1 MKGWCKT
8 MTLQEI
14 LKAKGLSDEDIQS
27 VIGEMKQN
35 KIFTA
40 SEENLD
46 IRYGKLKGDFDNL
59 TTQHGESTKLIEE
72 LKKSNAGN
80 EGLQNKITEYE
91 TKVQNLEKELQ
102 QTKVDS
108 ALKVALLEANVT
120 DVDYLT
126 FKIKEKG
133 EVKLGDD
140 GKIKGI
146 DDTIAALKTQF
157 PQHFASES
165 KKKIDENKL
174 PNGEE
179 HKDGFT
185 KKDILSKPYAERL
198 RMYQENP
205 EQFNQAMNTEN

>member
-1 MKGWCKT
+1 

-14 LKAKGLSDEDIQS
+14 LKAKGLSDEDIES
-27 VIGEMKQN
+27 VVGEMKQN

-59 TTQHGESTKLIEE
+59 TKKDAESTQLIEQ

-80 EGLQNKITEYE
+80 EGLQQKITEYE
-91 TKVQNLEKELQ
+91 GKIQNLEQELQ
-102 QTKVDS
+102 QTRIES

-120 DVDYLT
+120 DVDYLA

-133 EVKLGDD
+133 EVTLGDD

-157 PQHFASES
+157 PQHFTSES

-174 PNGEE
+174 PGSD
-179 HKDGFT
+179 DGHEGMT
-185 KKDILSKPYAERL
+185 KKDLLSKPYAER
-198 RMYQENP
+198 QKIFAENP
-205 EQFNQAMNTEN
+205 DLFREVMNS

>member
-1 MKGWCKT
+1 

-14 LKAKGLSDEDIQS
+14 LKAKGLDDAAVES

-46 IRYGKLKGDFDNL
+46 VRYGKLKGDFDAL
-59 TTQHGESTKLIEE
+59 TKQHGESTTLIEQ
-72 LKKSNAGN
+72 LKKDSKGN
-80 EGLQNKITEYE
+80 EALQGKITVYE
-91 TKVQNLEKELQ
+91 GKIQQMEKELQ
-102 QTKVDS
+102 QTKVDA
-108 ALKVALLEANVT
+108 ALKVALLEAGAT

-133 EVKLGDD
+133 EVTLGDD

-146 DDTIAALKTQF
+146 DDTIAAQKTQF
-157 PQHFASES
+157 PQHFSSTS

-174 PNGEE
+174 PDGDEHNEGGSEPKTLEE
-179 HKDGFT
+179 ALEQKYNSQ
-185 KKDILSKPYAERL
+185 KAE
-198 RMYQENP
+198 
-205 EQFNQAMNTEN
+205 

>member
-1 MKGWCKT
+1 

-14 LKAKGLSDEDIQS
+14 LKAKGLDDQAVES

-35 KIFTA
+35 KIFTSA
-40 SEENLD
+40 EENLD
-46 IRYGKLKGDFDNL
+46 IRYGKLKTDFDAL
-59 TTQHGESTKLIEE
+59 TKQHGESTALIEQM
-72 LKKSNAGN
+72 KKDNAGN
-80 EGLQNKITEYE
+80 ADLQSKITEYE
-91 TKVQNLEKELQ
+91 GKIQQMEQELQ
-102 QTKVDS
+102 QTKLDA
-108 ALKVALLEANVT
+108 ALKVALLEAKVT

-174 PNGEE
+174 PDGED
-179 HKDGFT
+179 KGDGWT
-185 KKDILSKPYAERL
+185 KKDILSKPYNERL
-198 RMYQENP
+198 AMYQENP
-205 EQFNQAMNTEN
+205 EAFNKAMQSE

>member
-1 MKGWCKT
+1 

-14 LKAKGLSDEDIQS
+14 LKAKGLDDKAVES

-35 KIFTA
+35 KIFTSA
-40 SEENLD
+40 EENLD
-46 IRYGKLKGDFDNL
+46 IRYGKLKTDFDAL
-59 TTQHGESTKLIEE
+59 TKQHGESTALIEQM
-72 LKKSNAGN
+72 KKDNAGN
-80 EGLQNKITEYE
+80 EALQSKIKEYE
-91 TKVQNLEKELQ
+91 DKIQQMTTELQ
-102 QTKVDS
+102 QTKLDA
-108 ALKVALLEANVT
+108 ALKVALLEAKVT

-146 DDTIAALKTQF
+146 DDTIAALKTQY

-174 PNGEE
+174 PSGDDGE
-179 HKDGFT
+179 KISQDAFNKMT
-185 KKDILSKPYAERL
+185 YQERL
-198 RMYQENP
+198 KVFNENP
-205 EQFNQAMNTEN
+205 EVYNELSGNKTN

>member
-1 MKGWCKT
+1 

-14 LKAKGLSDEDIQS
+14 LKAKGLDDKAVEET
-27 VIGEMKQN
+27 IGEMKQN

-46 IRYGKLKGDFDNL
+46 IRYGKLKGDYDAL
-59 TTQHGESTKLIEE
+59 TKQHGESTNLIEQ
-72 LKKSNAGN
+72 LKKGNAGN
-80 EGLQNKITEYE
+80 AGLQQKITDYE
-91 TKVQNLEKELQ
+91 KNIADLTAENEQLKI
-102 QTKVDS
+102 DS
-108 ALKVALLEANVT
+108 ALKIALLEAKVS

-174 PNGEE
+174 PNG
-179 HKDGFT
+179 DGNGDGMT
-185 KKDILSKPYAERL
+185 KKELLSKPYAERQKI
-198 RMYQENP
+198 YQENP
-205 EQFNQAMNTEN
+205 DLFNEIMNSEN

>member
-1 MKGWCKT
+1 

-14 LKAKGLSDEDIQS
+14 LKAKGLDDKAIEET
-27 VIGEMKQN
+27 IGEMKQN

-46 IRYGKLKGDFDNL
+46 IRYGKLKGDFDTL
-59 TTQHGESTKLIEE
+59 TKQHGESTTLIEQ
-72 LKKSNAGN
+72 LKKDNAGN
-80 EGLQNKITEYE
+80 TA
-91 TKVQNLEKELQ
+91 LQ
-102 QTKVDS
+102 QKVTDYEKTVADLTKENEQLKIDS
-108 ALKVALLEANVT
+108 ALKIALLEAKVT

-146 DDTIAALKTQF
+146 DDTIAALKTQY

-174 PNGEE
+174 PGSD
-179 HKDGFT
+179 DGT
-185 KKDILSKPYAERL
+185 GDGMTNKELLSKPYAERQ
-198 RMYQENP
+198 RIYQENP
-205 EQFNQAMNTEN
+205 DLFNEIMNSEN

>member
-1 MKGWCKT
+1 
-8 MTLQEI
+8 MTLNEI
-14 LKAKGLSDEDIQS
+14 LKAKGLSDEDIES
-27 VIGEMKQN
+27 VISEMKQN
-35 KIFTA
+35 KIFTT

-46 IRYGKLKGDFDNL
+46 IRYGKLKTDFDNL
-59 TTQHGESTKLIEE
+59 
-72 LKKSNAGN
+72 KKDNAGN
-80 EGLQNKITEYE
+80 EGLQSKITEYE

-102 QTKVDS
+102 QTKIDS

-133 EVKLGDD
+133 EIKLGDD

-157 PQHFASES
+157 PQHFTSES

-174 PNGEE
+174 PNGED
-179 HKDGFT
+179 KGDGWT
-185 KKDILSKPYAERL
+185 KKDILSKPYNERL
-198 RMYQENP
+198 AMYQENP
-205 EQFNQAMNTEN
+205 EAFNKAMQSE

>member
-1 MKGWCKT
+1 

-14 LKAKGLSDEDIQS
+14 LKAKGLDDAAVES

-46 IRYGKLKGDFDNL
+46 VRYGKLKGDFDAL
-59 TTQHGESTKLIEE
+59 TKQHGESTTLIEQ
-72 LKKSNAGN
+72 LKKDSKGN
-80 EGLQNKITEYE
+80 EALQGKITEYE
-91 TKVQNLEKELQ
+91 GKIQQMEKELQ
-102 QTKVDS
+102 QTKVDA
-108 ALKVALLEANVT
+108 ALKVALLEAGAT

-133 EVKLGDD
+133 EVTLGDD

-146 DDTIAALKTQF
+146 DDTIAAQKTQF
-157 PQHFASES
+157 PQHFSSTS

-174 PNGEE
+174 PDGDE
-179 HKDGFT
+179 HNEGGSEPKT
-185 KKDILSKPYAERL
+185 LAEAL
-198 RMYQENP
+198 EQKYNP
-205 EQFNQAMNTEN
+205 QKAE

>member
-1 MKGWCKT
+1 

-14 LKAKGLSDEDIQS
+14 LKAKGLDDKAVEET
-27 VIGEMKQN
+27 IGEMKQN

-40 SEENLD
+40 GEENLD
-46 IRYGKLKGDFDNL
+46 IRYGKLKTDFDTL
-59 TTQHGESTKLIEE
+59 TKQHGESTALIAQM
-72 LKKSNAGN
+72 KKDNAGN
-80 EGLQNKITEYE
+80 EALQSKITEYE
-91 TKVQNLEKELQ
+91 TKIQQMETELQ
-102 QTKVDS
+102 QTKIDS

-133 EVKLGDD
+133 EIKLGDD

-157 PQHFASES
+157 PQHFTSES

-174 PNGEE
+174 PNGED
-179 HKDGFT
+179 KGDGWT
-185 KKDILSKPYAERL
+185 KKDILSKPYNERL
-198 RMYQENP
+198 AMYQENP
-205 EQFNQAMNTEN
+205 EAFNKAMQSE

>member
-1 MKGWCKT
+1 

-14 LKAKGLSDEDIQS
+14 LRAKGLSDDDVQS
-27 VIGEMKQN
+27 IIGEMKQN

-40 SEENLD
+40 GEENLD
-46 IRYGKLKGDFDNL
+46 IRYNKLKGDFDTL
-59 TTQHGESTKLIEE
+59 TKQHGESTTLIEQ
-72 LKKSNAGN
+72 LKKDNAGN
-80 EGLQNKITEYE
+80 EGLQTKITEYE
-91 TKVQNLEKELQ
+91 GKVQQLEQELLK
-102 QTKVDS
+102 TKVDA

-120 DVDYLT
+120 DVDYLS
-126 FKIKEKG
+126 FKIREKG

-174 PNGEE
+174 PEGDDKGNGW
-179 HKDGFT
+179 T
-185 KKDILSKPYAERL
+185 KKELLSKPYNERL
-198 RMYQENP
+198 KMYQENP
-205 EQFNQAMNTEN
+205 EAFNQAMQSDN

>member
-1 MKGWCKT
+1 

-14 LKAKGLSDEDIQS
+14 LRAKGLSDDDVQS
-27 VIGEMKQN
+27 IIGEMKQN

-40 SEENLD
+40 GEENLD
-46 IRYGKLKGDFDNL
+46 IRYNKLKGDFDTL
-59 TTQHGESTKLIEE
+59 TKQHGESTTLIEQ
-72 LKKSNAGN
+72 LKKDNAGN
-80 EGLQNKITEYE
+80 EGLQTKITEYE
-91 TKVQNLEKELQ
+91 GKVQQLEQELQ
-102 QTKVDS
+102 KTKVDA

-120 DVDYLT
+120 DVDYLS
-126 FKIKEKG
+126 FKIREKG

-174 PNGEE
+174 PGSD
-179 HKDGFT
+179 DGHDGLT
-185 KKDILSKPYAERL
+185 KKDILSKPYSERL
-198 RMYQENP
+198 KIFQENP
-205 EQFNQAMNTEN
+205 ELFKETMNGSN

>member
-1 MKGWCKT
+1 

-14 LKAKGLSDEDIQS
+14 LKAKGLDDAAVES

-46 IRYGKLKGDFDNL
+46 VRYGKLKGDFDAL
-59 TTQHGESTKLIEE
+59 TKQHGESTTLIEQ
-72 LKKSNAGN
+72 LKKDSKGN
-80 EGLQNKITEYE
+80 EALQGKITEYE
-91 TKVQNLEKELQ
+91 GKIQQMEKELQ
-102 QTKVDS
+102 QTKVDA
-108 ALKVALLEANVT
+108 ALKVALLEAGAT

-133 EVKLGDD
+133 EVTLGDD

-146 DDTIAALKTQF
+146 DDTIAAQKTQF
-157 PQHFASES
+157 PQHFSSTS

-174 PNGEE
+174 PDGDEHNEGGSEPKTLEE
-179 HKDGFT
+179 ALEQKYNSQ
-185 KKDILSKPYAERL
+185 KAE
-198 RMYQENP
+198 
-205 EQFNQAMNTEN
+205 

>member
-1 MKGWCKT
+1 

-14 LKAKGLSDEDIQS
+14 LKAKGLSDEDIES
-27 VIGEMKQN
+27 VVGEMKQN

-46 IRYGKLKGDFDNL
+46 IRYGKLKGDFENL
-59 TTQHGESTKLIEE
+59 TKQHGESTTLIEQ
-72 LKKSNAGN
+72 LKKDNAGN
-80 EGLQNKITEYE
+80 EALQGKITEYE
-91 TKVQNLEKELQ
+91 TKVQQLETELE
-102 QTKVDS
+102 QTKIES

-120 DVDYLT
+120 DVDYLS

-133 EVKLGDD
+133 EVKLGED

-165 KKKIDENKL
+165 KTNKKPQPLITQGIAASTPDWIRTSDL
-174 PNGEE
+174 QSRSG
-179 HKDGFT
+179 
-185 KKDILSKPYAERL
+185 A
-198 RMYQENP
+198 ENP
-205 EQFNQAMNTEN
+205 V

>member
-1 MKGWCKT
+1 

-14 LKAKGLSDEDIQS
+14 LKAKGLDDTAVES

-46 IRYGKLKGDFDNL
+46 VRYGKLKGDFDAL
-59 TTQHGESTKLIEE
+59 TKQHGESTTLIEQ
-72 LKKSNAGN
+72 LKKDSKGN
-80 EGLQNKITEYE
+80 EALQGKITEYE
-91 TKVQNLEKELQ
+91 GKIQQMEKELQ
-102 QTKVDS
+102 QTKVDA
-108 ALKVALLEANVT
+108 ALKVALLEAGAT

-133 EVKLGDD
+133 EVTLGDD

-146 DDTIAALKTQF
+146 DDTIAAQKTQF
-157 PQHFASES
+157 PQHFSSTS

-174 PNGEE
+174 PDGDEHNEGGSEPKTLEE
-179 HKDGFT
+179 ALEQKYNSQ
-185 KKDILSKPYAERL
+185 KAE
-198 RMYQENP
+198 
-205 EQFNQAMNTEN
+205 

>member
-1 MKGWCKT
+1 

-14 LKAKGLSDEDIQS
+14 LKAKGLDDKAVEET
-27 VIGEMKQN
+27 IGEMKQN

-46 IRYGKLKGDFDNL
+46 IRYGKLKGDYDAL
-59 TTQHGESTKLIEE
+59 TKQHGESTNLIEQ
-72 LKKSNAGN
+72 LKKDNAGN
-80 EGLQNKITEYE
+80 AGLQQKITDYE
-91 TKVQNLEKELQ
+91 KNIADLTAENEQLKI
-102 QTKVDS
+102 DS
-108 ALKVALLEANVT
+108 ALKIALLEAKVS

-174 PNGEE
+174 PNGD
-179 HKDGFT
+179 DGNGDGMT
-185 KKDILSKPYAERL
+185 KKELLSKPYAERQKI
-198 RMYQENP
+198 YQENP
-205 EQFNQAMNTEN
+205 DLFNEIMNSEN

>member
-1 MKGWCKT
+1 
-8 MTLQEI
+8 MTLKEI
-14 LKAKGLSDEDIQS
+14 LKAKGLSDEDIES
-27 VIGEMKQN
+27 VVGEMKQN

-59 TTQHGESTKLIEE
+59 TKKDAESTQLIEQ

-80 EGLQNKITEYE
+80 EGLQQKITEYE
-91 TKVQNLEKELQ
+91 GKVQSLEQELQ
-102 QTKVDS
+102 QTRIES

-120 DVDYLT
+120 DVDYLA

-133 EVKLGDD
+133 EVSLGED

-157 PQHFASES
+157 PQHFTSES

-174 PNGEE
+174 PGSD
-179 HKDGFT
+179 DGHDGLT
-185 KKDILSKPYAERL
+185 KKDILSKPYAER
-198 RMYQENP
+198 QKIFAENP
-205 EQFNQAMNTEN
+205 DLFREVMNS

>member
-1 MKGWCKT
+1 

-14 LKAKGLSDEDIQS
+14 LKAKGLSDEDIES
-27 VIGEMKQN
+27 VVGEMKQN
-35 KIFTA
+35 NIFTA

-59 TTQHGESTKLIEE
+59 TKQHGESTQLIEQ

-80 EGLQNKITEYE
+80 EGLQQKITEYE
-91 TKVQNLEKELQ
+91 GKVQQLQTELE
-102 QTKVDS
+102 QTKIDS
-108 ALKVALLEANVT
+108 ALKVALLESNVT

-133 EVKLGDD
+133 EVTLGED
-140 GKIKGI
+140 GKIKGM
-146 DDTIAALKTQF
+146 DDTIAALKTQY

-174 PNGEE
+174 PDVDDKHESE
-179 HKDGFT
+179 PQT
-185 KKDILSKPYAERL
+185 LAEAL
-198 RMYQENP
+198 QSAYENN
-205 EQFNQAMNTEN
+205 E